1 MIERNKVDIADAR
14 ELQIELHEQKK
25 VSLLWR
31 TVALNLAIKLNMT
44 DDDFGEL
51 VAMAMKKLGIGRL
64 LGELLEDK
72 DND

>member
-25 VSLLWR
+25 LALLWR
-31 TVALNLAIKLNMT
+31 TVALNLAIELGMT
-44 DDDFGEL
+44 DDAFDEFVVMG
-51 VAMAMKKLGIGRL
+51 MKKLGIGRSL
-64 LGELLEDK
+64 DELLEDK

>member
-1 MIERNKVDIADAR
+1 MSERNIVDIADAR

-31 TVALNLAIKLNMT
+31 TVALNLAIELGMT
-44 DDDFGEL
+44 VDAFDEF
-51 VAMAMKKLGIGRL
+51 VVMVMKKLGIGKSL
-64 LGELLEDK
+64 DELLEDK